1 MYVCVQLERLQIENA
16 EEWTRREQLET
27 EKIVLEREN
36 KKLRADLDLVQEE
49 LDRKTQQM
57 STALD
62 GDLRTLQSEMIERT
76 KVIKYLCLR
85 LAKIIAMRLLW
96 RFICKRTYY
105 WMKKAYNIFIS
116 TTKTVVVKTKR
127 TFKLN

>member
-85 LAKIIAMRLLW
+85 LAKIFAMHLLQCFICKQFYYCMKKPTIYSYRLMRLLW
-96 RFICKRTYY
+96 
-105 WMKKAYNIFIS
+105 
-116 TTKTVVVKTKR
+116 
-127 TFKLN
+127 